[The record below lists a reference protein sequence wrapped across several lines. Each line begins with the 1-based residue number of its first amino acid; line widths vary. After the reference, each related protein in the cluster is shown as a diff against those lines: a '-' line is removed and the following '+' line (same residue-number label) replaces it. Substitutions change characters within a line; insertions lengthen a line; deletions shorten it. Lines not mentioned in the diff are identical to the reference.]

1 MKDPK
6 NILILVL
13 LAGGAFLLGHTISDD
28 TAHGQG
34 YPGGATDS
42 NNRMIAVTGTVG
54 SGVSVLYVIDT
65 ESGNLAVYQCKGGKS
80 IALVA
85 ARNIEWDLKIQ
96 AFHDESLYSPKD
108 LRRLVFDQSESGD
121 VEGPGREG
129 SGQKEPGRDGRGP
142 GLPGPDK
149 GSGSSPEDR

>member
-1 MKDPK
+1 MRDPK

-13 LAGGAFLLGHTISDD
+13 LAAAAFLLGHVFSRD

-34 YPGGATDS
+34 YPGGSTDS

-65 ESGNLAVYQCKGGKS
+65 QNGNLAVYQCKGGKS

-85 ARNIEWDLKIQ
+85 ARNIEWDLKIE
-96 AFHDESLYSPKD
+96 AFHDESVYHPRELKK
-108 LRRLVFDQSESGD
+108 LVFNGD
-121 VEGPGREG
+121 
-129 SGQKEPGRDGRGP
+129 EPGGAEGTRP
-142 GLPGPDK
+142 GIPGPDK
-149 GSGSSPEDR
+149 GSGSSPDDRSGEK

>member
-13 LAGGAFLLGHTISDD
+13 LAGAAFLLGHTISQD

-34 YPGGATDS
+34 YPGGSTDS
-42 NNRMIAVTGTVG
+42 NGRMIAVTGTIG

-65 ESGNLAVYQCKGGKS
+65 ESGNLSVYQCKGGKS

-96 AFHDESLYSPKD
+96 AFHDESLYSPID
-108 LRRLVFDQSESGD
+108 LKKLVFDQDESGGA
-121 VEGPGREG
+121 EGTR
-129 SGQKEPGRDGRGP
+129 P
-142 GLPGPDK
+142 GLPGPDS
-149 GSGSSPEDR
+149 GSGSSTEEK

>member
-13 LAGGAFLLGHTISDD
+13 LAAGAFLLGHALSRD

-34 YPGGATDS
+34 YPGGTADS
-42 NNRMIAVTGTVG
+42 NGRMIAVTGTVG

-65 ESGNLAVYQCKGGKS
+65 ETGNLAVYQCKGGKS

-96 AFHDESLYSPKD
+96 AFHDESLYAPKD
-108 LRRLVFDQSESGD
+108 LKKLVFDQEDSGGA
-121 VEGPGREG
+121 EGTR
-129 SGQKEPGRDGRGP
+129 P

-149 GSGSSPEDR
+149 GSGSSPDKEVEEK